1 MARAIEYTDAAFAD
15 LEAIVYFGAL
25 NFGPAAALAYRGALL
40 DAAKLIAAFPESAPV
55 VHGLPGAPSGAVVRM
70 RTVRSHRIA
79 YLVTPGDAVRV
90 LRILHAR
97 QAPPELGQA

>member
-1 MARAIEYTDAAFAD
+1 MKRAIEYTDAAFAD
-15 LEAIVYFGAL
+15 LEAIAYFGAL
-25 NFGPAAALAYRGALL
+25 NFGVTAAIAYRGALL
-40 DAAKLIAAFPESAPV
+40 DAVKLIAAFPESSPV
-55 VHGLPGAPSGAVVRM
+55 AHWLPGAPPGAVVRV